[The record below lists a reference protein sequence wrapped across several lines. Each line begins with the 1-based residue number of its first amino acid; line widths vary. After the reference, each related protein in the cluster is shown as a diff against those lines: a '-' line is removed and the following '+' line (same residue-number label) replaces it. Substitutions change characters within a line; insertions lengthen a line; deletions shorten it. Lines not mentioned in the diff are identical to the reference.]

1 MWQNLVLLFS
11 LNSLFSNFAPNPV
24 SHSCD
29 SPPDKESS
37 FSSLIYGQVHCST
50 IPSRPHAIKRWTLD
64 TRKTICTR
72 TEQLFARGGMSGWNE
87 GGRSD
92 KENEEKKKKKMECV
106 TGILN
111 CKGLHAHQMVNF
123 SRPRLQLEQIRVT
136 TTSESEG
143 LVCFR
148 ADKSC

>member
-64 TRKTICTR
+64 TPKNNLHADGAAIC
-72 TEQLFARGGMSGWNE
+72 QGWDVWVE
-87 GGRSD
+87 RGRSLRQG
-92 KENEEKKKKKMECV
+92 ERGEEEEEDGMCD
-106 TGILN
+106 GN
-111 CKGLHAHQMVNF
+111 PQ
-123 SRPRLQLEQIRVT
+123 LQGSACSPDGQLLKASSPVGADQGDNDIRI
-136 TTSESEG
+136 
-143 LVCFR
+143 
-148 ADKSC
+148 